1 MHINKYDVDAS
12 KNCNKCKRLF
22 VYRNNLKN
30 QFPAWHNSPVNSFGS
45 IKSEILILGLAP
57 GKRGANRTGRPF
69 TGDGAGKVLFNE
81 LLKNGYAIGKY
92 DENGK
97 DDLNLINC
105 RISNIVK
112 CVPPKN
118 KPIAIE
124 FKNCRNFLINEI
136 NTMKNLRVILSLG
149 NESFKTVNLIYK
161 TKGKFKF
168 KHNEIYK
175 LNGNVFLVSSF
186 HCSRYNINTKRLSLN
201 SFEEIFKTIKTLI
214 MNDF

>member
-1 MHINKYDVDAS
+1 MEKDLKKICAI
-12 KNCNKCKRLF
+12 KNCKKCQRLF
-22 VYRNNLKN
+22 DYRTELKTH
-30 QFPAWHNSPVNSFGS
+30 FPTWYNSPVNSFGS
-45 IKSEILILGLAP
+45 LDSEILILGLAP

-81 LLKNGYAIGKY
+81 LLKNNFARGKY
-92 DENGK
+92 DENCK
-97 DDLNLINC
+97 DNLSLINC

-136 NTMKNLRVILSLG
+136 CTMKNLKVILSLG

-175 LNGNVFLVSSF
+175 LNENVFLVSSF
-186 HCSRYNINTKRLSLN
+186 HCSRYNINTKRLTLT
-201 SFEEIFKTIKTLI
+201 SFGEIFKTLKKLI
-214 MNDF
+214 N